1 MLAALL
7 GAVSGVALQLQQPA
21 LWSAR
26 AYLGLLLLG
35 IALAGLAWMLRR
47 RDGGSGGSDGSG
59 AVGAADRRQGAG
71 RAGRSSAVPASAWL
85 RHVRQAL
92 LALAALALLAGATG
106 LRALERAGQ
115 LLPAALD
122 GQELLLVG
130 HVAGLPRPGE
140 RGVQFEFVV
149 ESARWNGLLVDP
161 PGRVQLGWWSRA
173 AESEAP
179 PAQGAKPLPVEP
191 PTLLPGQRWELV
203 ARLQR
208 PHGLANPQGFDLELW
223 LWEQGL
229 QATGSVREGRGR
241 PAPRQLPGQ
250 VWLPVAQARQ
260 AVRAAIQAAVPDARA
275 AGLLAALVVGDQA
288 AIDSDDWEVFRLTG
302 VAHLVSISG
311 LHVTMFALLASV
323 CVGRGWRAL
332 ARFWPGL
339 LWRWPAPTAA
349 AIGGLA
355 LAFAYA
361 LFAGWGVPAQ
371 RTVLMLACLTWLR
384 LNGARWPWPVLLL
397 AVMVVVLL
405 LDPWALLQPG
415 FWLSF
420 VAVGVLLAS
429 SWLGQAESSGLRS
442 WFVELLR
449 TQAIVSVALAPLTLL
464 CFGQMSIVGLLANL
478 AAVPWVTGLVTPLA
492 MLGLLWAPLWRL
504 AAWAAELMTAGLQ
517 GLARLPWAAFERPE
531 LPFALALLALAGAVL
546 LVLRLPWTQRAWGL
560 LLCWPLLAW
569 TPPRPLPGEFELL
582 APDIGQGSAV
592 LVRTARHSLVHDT
605 GPGQGSG
612 SAAQRVLLPLL
623 RAGGDRL
630 DLLVASH
637 DDLDHAG
644 GLSELLR
651 QHPRAELWASYDT
664 RRATGRAARR
674 CEAGQRWSWDGV
686 DFEWLHPRAEDDGLS
701 DNARSCVLRVTSAG
715 GRVALLTGDITANE
729 ESRLLQDRPDLR
741 ADLLLAAHHGSA
753 TSSGEAW
760 LDALRPRWV
769 VIQSGHQNRFGHPAP
784 AVLQRLRERGI
795 AWSNSPSCGAASW
808 RSDAPEALRCQRQAR
823 PRYWQAGAGAVIDL
837 GQ

>member
-1 MLAALL
+1 MIAPLL
-7 GAVSGVALQLQQPA
+7 GAVTGVALQLQQPA

-26 AYLGLLLLG
+26 ACLGLLLLG
-35 IALAGLAWMLRR
+35 VALAGLAWMLRR
-47 RDGGSGGSDGSG
+47 QNGGAGGAGG
-59 AVGAADRRQGAG
+59 TDRRQGVA
-71 RAGRSSAVPASAWL
+71 RTGRSGLVSGWVWMSLVRPAL
-85 RHVRQAL
+85 PV
-92 LALAALALLAGATG
+92 LAALMLMAGATG
-106 LRALERAGQ
+106 LRALERASQ
-115 LLPAALD
+115 VLPAALD

-130 HVAGLPRPGE
+130 HVAGLPRSGE

-149 ESARWNGLLVDP
+149 ESARWNGLLVEP
-161 PGRVQLGWWSRA
+161 PQQVQLGWWNRSAQPA
-173 AESEAP
+173 AQARIPSGP
-179 PAQGAKPLPVEP
+179 PVPIAP

-208 PHGLANPQGFDLELW
+208 PHGLVNPQGFDLELW

-229 QATGSVREGRGR
+229 QATGSVREGRAQ

-250 VWLPVAQARQ
+250 VWLPLAQARQ
-260 AVRAAIQAAVPDARA
+260 AVRAAIRAAVPDARA

-288 AIDSDDWEVFRLTG
+288 AIDSDDWDIFRLTG

-323 CVGRGWRAL
+323 CVGRGWRVL
-332 ARFWPGL
+332 ARLWPGL
-339 LWRWPAPTAA
+339 LWRCPAPTAA
-349 AIGGLA
+349 ALGGLA

-371 RTVLMLACLTWLR
+371 RTVLMLACLTGLR

-429 SWLGQAESSGLRS
+429 SWLGQVGGGGLRA
-442 WFVELLR
+442 WFVDLLR

-504 AAWAAELMTAGLQ
+504 AAWAADLMIVGLQ

-531 LPFALALLALAGAVL
+531 LPPVLALLTLAGAVL
-546 LVLRLPWTQRAWGL
+546 LVLRLPWVQRAWGL

-569 TPPRPLPGEFELL
+569 TPPRPMMGEFELL

-637 DDLDHAG
+637 DDLDHVG
-644 GLSELLR
+644 GLAELLR
-651 QHPRAELWASYDT
+651 RYPRAELWASYDT
-664 RRATGRAARR
+664 RRATGRPARR

-686 DFEWLHPRAEDDGLS
+686 GFEWLHPRAGDELRGWS
-701 DNARSCVLRVTSAG
+701 DNARSCVLRVSSAS
-715 GRVALLTGDITANE
+715 GRVALLTGDITAAE
-729 ESRLLQDRPDLR
+729 ESRLLQDQPGLR
-741 ADLLLAAHHGSA
+741 ADLLLAAHHGSS
-753 TSSGEAW
+753 TSSSEAW

-784 AVLQRLRERGI
+784 EVLQRLRARSI
-795 AWSNSPSCGAASW
+795 PWSNSPSCGAASW
-808 RSDAPEALRCQRQAR
+808 RSDTPAALSCQRQAR
-823 PRYWQAGAGAVIDL
+823 PRYWQAGTGPAVDL

>member
-1 MLAALL
+1 MIATLL
-7 GAVSGVALQLQQPA
+7 GAVMGVALQLQQPV
-21 LWSAR
+21 LWSAH
-26 AYLGLLLLG
+26 AYLGLMLLG
-35 IALAGLAWMLRR
+35 VGLAGLAWMLRR
-47 RDGGSGGSDGSG
+47 RDGGP
-59 AVGAADRRQGAG
+59 GAAGRLQGAG
-71 RAGRSSAVPASAWL
+71 GAGRSSAAPAWAWL
-85 RHVRQAL
+85 RLARSAL
-92 LALAALALLAGATG
+92 LALAVLALMAGATG

-149 ESARWNGLLVDP
+149 ESARWNGLLVES
-161 PGRVQLGWWSRA
+161 PGRVQLGWWKRS
-173 AESEAP
+173 AESDATAQVQPAKSIKPAP
-179 PAQGAKPLPVEP
+179 IAP

-241 PAPRQLPGQ
+241 LAPRQLPGQ

-311 LHVTMFALLASV
+311 LHVTMFALLASA

-339 LWRWPAPTAA
+339 LWRCPAPTAA
-349 AIGGLA
+349 ALGGLA
-355 LAFAYA
+355 LAFSYA

-429 SWLGQAESSGLRS
+429 SWLGQAESSGLRA
-442 WFVELLR
+442 WFIDLLR

-504 AAWAAELMTAGLQ
+504 AAWAADLMMAGLQ

-531 LPFALALLALAGAVL
+531 LPPALALLTLAGAVL
-546 LVLRLPWTQRAWGL
+546 LVLRLPWAQRAWGL
-560 LLCWPLLAW
+560 LLCWPLLTW
-569 TPPRPLPGEFELL
+569 TPPRPMVGEFELL

-623 RAGGDRL
+623 RASGDRL

-686 DFEWLHPRAEDDGLS
+686 GFEWLHPRAEDDGLGLS
-701 DNARSCVLRVTSAG
+701 DNARSCVLRVSSAS
-715 GRVALLTGDITANE
+715 GRVALLTGDITAAE
-729 ESRLLQDRPDLR
+729 ESRLLQHQPGLR
-741 ADLLLAAHHGSA
+741 ADLLLAAHHGSS

-784 AVLQRLRERGI
+784 EVLQRLGARAI

-808 RSDAPEALRCQRQAR
+808 RSDRPAALLCQRQVR
-823 PRYWQAGAGAVIDL
+823 PRYWQADADAAIDL

>member
-1 MLAALL
+1 MIALLL
-7 GAVSGVALQLQQPA
+7 GAVTGVALQLQQPA

-35 IALAGLAWMLRR
+35 GGLAGLSWMIRR
-47 RDGGSGGSDGSG
+47 RNAGAGVLDGPGGLGG
-59 AVGAADRRQGAG
+59 HLGLIGPAAVG
-71 RAGRSSAVPASAWL
+71 VWL
-85 RHVRQAL
+85 RPAL
-92 LALAALALLAGATG
+92 AALAALALMAGSTG

-115 LLPAALD
+115 VLPAALD

-140 RGVQFEFVV
+140 RGVQFEFAV

-161 PGRVQLGWWSRA
+161 PRRVQLGWWNRS
-173 AESEAP
+173 AESEGLAHMQP
-179 PAQGAKPLPVEP
+179 AKPTKQAPIAP

-229 QATGSVREGRGR
+229 QATGSVREGRAQ
-241 PAPRQLPGQ
+241 PAPRLLPGQ

-260 AVRAAIQAAVPDARA
+260 AVRAAIQSAVPDARA
-275 AGLLAALVVGDQA
+275 AGVLAALVVGDQA
-288 AIDSDDWEVFRLTG
+288 AIDSADWEVFRLTG

-311 LHVTMFALLASV
+311 LHVTMFALLASA

-332 ARFWPGL
+332 ARLWPGL

-349 AIGGLA
+349 ALGGLA

-397 AVMVVVLL
+397 AVMVAVLL
-405 LDPWALLQPG
+405 LDPWALLQAG

-442 WFVELLR
+442 WFADLLR

-478 AAVPWVTGLVTPLA
+478 VAVPWVTGLVTPLA

-504 AAWAAELMTAGLQ
+504 AAWGVQAMNICLEW
-517 GLARLPWAAFERPE
+517 LARLPWAAFERPE
-531 LPFALALLALAGAVL
+531 LPPALALLTLAGAVL
-546 LVLRLPWTQRAWGL
+546 LVLRLPWAQRAWGL

-569 TPPRPLPGEFELL
+569 TPPRPTLGEFELL
-582 APDIGQGSAV
+582 APDIGQGAAV
-592 LVRTARHSLVHDT
+592 VVRTARHTLVHDT
-605 GPGQGSG
+605 GPGQGSA

-644 GLSELLR
+644 GLPELLR

-664 RRATGRAARR
+664 RRATGRAARA
-674 CEAGQRWSWDGV
+674 CEAGQRWSWDAV
-686 DFEWLHPRAEDDGLS
+686 SFEWLHPQAGDDALGLS
-701 DNARSCVLRVTSAG
+701 DNARSCVLRVTSAS
-715 GRVALLTGDITANE
+715 GRVALLTGDITASE
-729 ESRLLQDRPDLR
+729 ESRLLRDQPGLR
-741 ADLLLAAHHGSA
+741 ADLLLAPHHGSA
-753 TSSGEAW
+753 TSSSEAW
-760 LDALRPRWV
+760 LDALRPGWI
-769 VIQSGHQNRFGHPAP
+769 VIQSGHLNRFHHPAP
-784 AVLQRLRERGI
+784 EVRQRYRARAI
-795 AWSNSPSCGAASW
+795 AWSNSPTCGAASW
-808 RSDAPEALRCQRQAR
+808 RSDAPTVLLCQRQLR
-823 PRYWQAGAGAVIDL
+823 PRYWQAGAGVAVDL
-837 GQ
+837 DQ